1 MRTNFMTAEAVV
13 AEMRS
18 NSLLNAA
25 RRIVAGA
32 FADIEQGMAQRKP
45 LTIIEARNIEF
56 DAVIQMAA
64 LLGVELKPGQVADEV
79 TRQDTDTGAA
89 PSPTA

>member
-13 AEMRS
+13 AEMQSDSR
-18 NSLLNAA
+18 LNAA
-25 RRIVAGA
+25 RRIVSGA
-32 FADIEQGMAQRKP
+32 FAEIEQGMAQRKP

-64 LLGVELKPGQVADEV
+64 LLGVELKPGQVVDEV
-79 TRQDTDTGAA
+79 TRQDAGTA